1 MNAQPIG
8 VFDSGVG
15 GLSVL
20 KEIRAALPN
29 EDLLYVAD
37 SAHVPYGDKPVE
49 FVQRRST
56 AIAQFLVN
64 RRAKAIVVACNTA
77 SSVALAS
84 LRQRF
89 SVPVVGME
97 PALKPATARTRAGR
111 IGVLAT
117 SGTLGSR
124 RFADLLAR
132 FGSGV
137 EVRIQ
142 PCPGWVERV
151 ERGAVADEETRA
163 LVERYVA
170 PLVRGGVD
178 TLVLGCTHY
187 PFLRP
192 LIAAT
197 AGPRVSIIDPNPSVA
212 RELRRRLDESAMRAP
227 TNRAGRES
235 FWTSGDPH
243 VVRRVVAQLWGGH
256 IDVTRLPELE
266 PVPIDARPA
275 GPDLT

>member
-1 MNAQPIG
+1 MNSQPIG

-20 KEIRAALPN
+20 KEIRALLPN

-49 FVQRRST
+49 FVQHRST
-56 AIAQFLVN
+56 ALAQFLID

-77 SSVALAS
+77 SSVALAA

-89 SVPVVGME
+89 AVPIVGME
-97 PALKPATARTRAGR
+97 PAVKPAAARTRAGR

-117 SGTLGSR
+117 GGTLASA
-124 RFADLLAR
+124 RFADLLVR
-132 FGSGV
+132 FGGRV
-137 EVRIQ
+137 EVQIQ

-151 ERGAVADEETRA
+151 EHGAVADDQTRA

-187 PFLRP
+187 PFLQP
-192 LIAAT
+192 LIAAV
-197 AGPRVSIIDPNPSVA
+197 AGPTVSIIDPSPAVA
-212 RELRRRLDESAMRAP
+212 RELSRRLDEGAACAP
-227 TNRAGRES
+227 AGRAGTES
-235 FWTSGDPH
+235 VWTSGDPDS
-243 VVRRVVAQLWGGH
+243 VRRVVAQLWGGD
-256 IDVTRLPELE
+256 IDIMRLPELE
-266 PVPIDARPA
+266 PPPIDARPA
-275 GPDLT
+275 SPDLA